1 MPAEEIAVLTRTNA
15 QLDPIADRLRGA
27 GIAFRFKTTPFYRT
41 PHVREA
47 IRALG
52 SSAEPVED
60 LGSVVT
66 RRWAEL
72 GFEPG
77 STPHDPGAAERQ
89 SAFEALLAIAQRF
102 ASEHPAASV
111 RDLVGEYRRLATVE
125 ADQDAAGVTLST
137 IHGANG
143 AEWRAVFVAGVEEGN
158 LPIRYAFADPAAVAE
173 ERRLLYV
180 ALTRAA
186 RYLTVTWAATR
197 QTAKGTQATQQ
208 PSRFL
213 AELKPPGP
221 RSSARSVVSGSAAPS
236 GKGGRQRVSALSD
249 DPNQPSFERLAE
261 WRRDRAR
268 RDGVPAYVMAHDA
281 HLRAIA
287 AARPRTADALLMIP
301 GMGPVKVERYG
312 EEIIEALG
320 GRADL

>member
-1 MPAEEIAVLTRTNA
+1 VPAEEIAVLTRTNA

-47 IRALG
+47 IRTLG
-52 SSAEPVED
+52 GPAEPVDD
-60 LGSVVT
+60 LGAVVT

-137 IHGANG
+137 IHGAKG

-213 AELKPPGP
+213 AELKPPAL
-221 RSSARSVVSGSAAPS
+221 RTARSVDSGSTAPS
-236 GKGGRQRVSALSD
+236 RKAGRSPGSALSD

-268 RDGVPAYVMAHDA
+268 RDGVPAYVVAHDA

-287 AARPRTADALLMIP
+287 AARPRTADALLAVA
-301 GMGPVKVERYG
+301 GMGRVKVERYG
-312 EEIIEALG
+312 EEIMAALG
-320 GRADL
+320 AGDDG